1 MEIKRY
7 DKLAIF
13 FKKEKIVIYNLS
25 ILLSTA
31 FTLFIENRIIMG
43 SWVRLY
49 VSHTKS
55 CFHKDIGLI
64 FAAVF
69 GVLCL
74 LDMLPSLHVRYP
86 NCA

>member
-13 FKKEKIVIYNLS
+13 FKKEKIIIYNLS

-49 VSHTKS
+49 VPHTKS
-55 CFHKDIGLI
+55 CLQKDIGLI
-64 FAAVF
+64 FAAV
-69 GVLCL
+69 CL
-74 LDMLPSLHVRYP
+74 WCIVFIGYATITSCSLS
-86 NCA
+86 